1 MKIDKYKEIVD
12 ALYRHCSSLRKGDI
26 VTWTEI
32 EQVMGRHRDD
42 LGGRQIV
49 RRLIRDILKR
59 REITCLIE
67 AEVGIRLLTDMEA
80 ATKIPKM
87 RQKRAK
93 RQIRKGLKETEK
105 VDRQNLTERAAA
117 NLAIARR
124 AMQAEQ
130 KAIGQAIKET
140 DVLLKPAK
148 RMF

>member
-1 MKIDKYKEIVD
+1 MK
-12 ALYRHCSSLRKGDI
+12 S
-26 VTWTEI
+26 
-32 EQVMGRHRDD
+32 
-42 LGGRQIV
+42 
-49 RRLIRDILKR
+49 
-59 REITCLIE
+59 
-67 AEVGIRLLTDMEA
+67 
-80 ATKIPKM
+80 
-87 RQKRAK
+87 
-93 RQIRKGLKETEK
+93 IRKGLKETEK